1 MKVPAA
7 KATAGPIIMS
17 ATAPTAT
24 PPERVALATSMMWI
38 RLRLKFQEMPHPVN
52 VLGSPFTSMQARL
65 RPPPSRESD
74 LLSEECR
81 DDEGGGG

>member
-38 RLRLKFQEMPHPVN
+38 RLRLKVQEMPHPVN
-52 VLGSPFTSMQARL
+52 VLKGLSLRL
-65 RPPPSRESD
+65 SD